1 MPFTLAIEASNPSC
15 PGAGIAIG
23 PSLSSLGTRDSG
35 LSTSHSLP
43 TPHSPLPSSEPLL
56 PTDRHDD
63 LIAAIDRLCKRLNIT
78 PRDLSRIAIS
88 TGPGGYTALRIAVA
102 VTKML
107 CETLKAECIAIPTA
121 AAIARRAVG
130 APTPFA
136 VILASKD
143 QTAHATIYTSPSQQL
158 REGGGGRL
166 IDAAAIASLTVR
178 ALIADQFLPKA
189 MAEAAAAANIP
200 ILPPTFDP
208 TAILELSYE
217 AKPIDPLALT
227 PLYPR
232 EPEAVTKWRN
242 RVPK

>member
-1 MPFTLAIEASNPSC
+1 MHGKKEWALSSVVPDNQLNPGLTLAIEASNPSC
-15 PGAGIAIG
+15 PGAGIAVG
-23 PSLSSLGTRDSG
+23 SAECWVLGAELGR
-35 LSTSHSLP
+35 
-43 TPHSPLPSSEPLL
+43 EPLL

-78 PRDLSRIAIS
+78 PNDLSRIAIS

-121 AAIARRAVG
+121 AAIARRAVA

-158 REGGGGRL
+158 GEGRL
-166 IDAAAIASLTVR
+166 IDAAAIASLNVR

-189 MAEAAAAANIP
+189 IAEAAAESNIP
-200 ILPPTFDP
+200 IFPPTFDP
-208 TAILELSYE
+208 TAILELSYQ

-242 RVPK
+242 RIPK